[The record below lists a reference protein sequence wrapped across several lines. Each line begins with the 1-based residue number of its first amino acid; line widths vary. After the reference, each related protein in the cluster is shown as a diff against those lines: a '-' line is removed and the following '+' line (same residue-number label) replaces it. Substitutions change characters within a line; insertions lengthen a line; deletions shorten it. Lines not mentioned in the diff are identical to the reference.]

1 MSVLQ
6 ITKSMIVLILSSELS
21 PLAGMRVRKILT
33 GNRSEPDVRS
43 RSLNG
48 AGLRCGQVQS
58 DFDPA

>member
-6 ITKSMIVLILSSELS
+6 ITKSMIVLILSPEVS

-43 RSLNG
+43 RFLNG
-48 AGLRCGQVQS
+48 AGLRCG
-58 DFDPA
+58 